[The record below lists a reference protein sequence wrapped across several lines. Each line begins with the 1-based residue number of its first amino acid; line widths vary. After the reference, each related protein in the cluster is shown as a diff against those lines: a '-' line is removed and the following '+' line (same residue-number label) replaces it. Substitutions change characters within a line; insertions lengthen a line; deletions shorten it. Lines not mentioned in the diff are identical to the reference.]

1 MTQKLVISAIGPDR
15 VGLIE
20 RISKYVI
27 DCNCNIED
35 SSMAVFCGE
44 FAGIFLIAGSEQ
56 SLSEITAKTDELE
69 QQTGLTIFT
78 RKPSERRGTE
88 DTIPYVLTAS
98 SLDHPGIVYRLTR
111 TLSEAGINID
121 AMETKHYYAPTSG
134 APMFRFEAEISI
146 PSHINLPR
154 LRAHFQQ
161 IGEEENIDIELS
173 SRGNR

>member
-35 SSMAVFCGE
+35 SRMAVFYGE
-44 FAGIFLIAGSEQ
+44 FASIFLITGSEGA
-56 SLSEITAKTDELE
+56 LSALAGRVAELE

-78 RKPSERRGTE
+78 RKPSERREVEATV
-88 DTIPYVLTAS
+88 PYSLTAS
-98 SLDHPGIVYRLTR
+98 SLDHPGIVYRITR
-111 TLSEAGINID
+111 ALSEAGINID

-146 PSHINLPR
+146 PSHLNLPR

-173 SRGNR
+173 SKRNG